1 MTGGGVNTEVL
12 APKEID
18 ASAVAVAN
26 ASANVSIS
34 NVAPAAVGT
43 ATISKW
49 IKVVIG
55 GVDYYI
61 PAWT

>member
-18 ASAVAVAN
+18 ASAMAVAN
-26 ASANVSIS
+26 ASATVTIS
-34 NVAPAAVGT
+34 SVAPAAVGT

-49 IKVVIG
+49 IKVKIDN
-55 GVDYYI
+55 VDYYI